1 MLLNTIFSLRIRRF
15 SESHR
20 GMYAGNEAVCTEI
33 YANIEGENGMKVLCV
48 GEMLIDFTPVN
59 GMENTYTANPGGA
72 PANVAVSVSRSDV
85 EAGFLGRV
93 GNDDFGR
100 LLVDTLKKDNV
111 RLLIPELTDDAITTL
126 AFVTLNGSGDRSF
139 TFARK
144 PGADMLLDET
154 DVDRVDFSEW
164 DMVHAGSVS
173 QSAMPERDA
182 VLKAL
187 RKAKENNKLVSF
199 DINYRDKI
207 WGYEECRKEVYK
219 IFPMVDLLKIS
230 DEELDFVDGEENIPV
245 FMEKFGISALVLT
258 RGGDGARIY
267 YGSDV
272 LEMEAMKV
280 PVKDTTGA
288 GDSFW
293 GGFLSSL
300 LRQGV
305 KETGD
310 ITGDKLAAAGR
321 YGTVSAGLC
330 IQKYGGIPALSYR
343 KDIEKMM

>member
-1 MLLNTIFSLRIRRF
+1 MKILCI
-15 SESHR
+15 
-20 GMYAGNEAVCTEI
+20 GEA
-33 YANIEGENGMKVLCV
+33 
-48 GEMLIDFTPVN
+48 LIDFTPVE
-59 GMENTYTANPGGA
+59 GMADSYTGNPGGA

-85 EAGFLGRV
+85 EAGFLGRL

-111 RLLIPELTDDAITTL
+111 KLLIPELTDEAITTL
-126 AFVTLNGSGDRSF
+126 AFVTLSGNGDRSF
-139 TFARK
+139 TFVRK
-144 PGADMLLDET
+144 PGADMLLSES
-154 DVDRVDFSEW
+154 DVDRVDFDEW
-164 DMVHAGSVS
+164 DIVHAGSVS
-173 QSAMPERDA
+173 QSGMPERDA

-187 RKAKENNKLVSF
+187 KIAKENNKLVSF

-207 WGYEECRKEVYK
+207 WGYEECREEVYR

-230 DEELDFVDGEENIPV
+230 DEELDFVDGEDNIPA
-245 FMEKFGISALVLT
+245 FMEKFGVSVLVLT
-258 RGGDGARIY
+258 RGGDGARIFH
-267 YGSDV
+267 GQDV
-272 LEMEAMKV
+272 IDMDAMKV

-305 KETGD
+305 KATGD
-310 ITGDKLAAAGR
+310 ITADKLLAAGR

-330 IQKYGGIPALSYR
+330 IQKYGGIPALSY
-343 KDIEKMM
+343 KEEIEKALESEKA